1 MQRKNTKT
9 PKPLMVKIAMSLPPA
24 LVEDLDYLTG
34 RLGVS
39 RSALAAELLTD
50 AVSEMRRIISLIPP
64 NPTPLEL
71 LRMRGESEAFVR
83 DRIANATRMTDDLF
97 SGLSSEGAD
106 K

>member
-1 MQRKNTKT
+1 MQRKSTKT

-64 NPTPLEL
+64 NPTPAEL
-71 LRMRGESEAFVR
+71 LRMRGESEALVR